1 MKKQLFQVLLV
12 PQVSSPYLLQKK
24 IKDFEVILLSTNK
37 NFKGIKKQCK
47 KFKPKFLIITNNN
60 AYLKF
65 VSQNNKKIKVF
76 NSYRSLKKFL
86 KKIDY
91 TINAISGFDG
101 LEPTLEV
108 VPYTKTLAIANKE
121 SLICAWNLI
130 KKKQISIKTQFVPI
144 DSEHFSIWSLL
155 KGTSSEI
162 EKIYITASGGPF

>member
-1 MKKQLFQVLLV
+1 MKK
-12 PQVSSPYLLQKK
+12 K
-24 IKDFEVILLSTNK
+24 IAILGSTGSIGESTLSIVEKNKKDFEVILLSTNK

-76 NSYRSLKKFL
+76 NSYRSLKKIFK

-108 VPYTKTLAIANKE
+108 VPYTKT
-121 SLICAWNLI
+121 
-130 KKKQISIKTQFVPI
+130 
-144 DSEHFSIWSLL
+144 
-155 KGTSSEI
+155 
-162 EKIYITASGGPF
+162 